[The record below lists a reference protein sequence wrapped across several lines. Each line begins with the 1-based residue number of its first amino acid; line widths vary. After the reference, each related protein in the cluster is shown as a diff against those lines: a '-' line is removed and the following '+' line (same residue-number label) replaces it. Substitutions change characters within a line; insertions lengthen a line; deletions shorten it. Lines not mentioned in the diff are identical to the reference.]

1 MQPLQTTDFLAIWQ
15 HDGLSHVTGSH
26 QAKQQSQS
34 SMAKLQDPLPNASFR
49 LMRCDALLGRP
60 CHIGFQV
67 VQGEL
72 QFIMVAIATGLRH
85 VLHHAAPLVRG
96 VYPCFLPHFDIGKP
110 IFPYLIALSLC
121 ISQGDAQIADESGRP
136 VTPIARCQKI
146 IQISWTTS
154 AALLSVPWRESL
166 AMRPRPWRIATRC
179 P

>member
-136 VTPIARCQKI
+136 VTPVYWHVETNAVCIYSQLRNF
-146 IQISWTTS
+146 SFS
-154 AALLSVPWRESL
+154 EVAAMIEGLIRHDTE
-166 AMRPRPWRIATRC
+166 MR
-179 P
+179 